1 MIGFSFFI
9 FSDFIRATLNS
20 NEIFYFLLFNGEHQ
34 NPPFPYFGFYFI
46 GSALGHYFANL
57 DYSIIN
63 KKENKTITL
72 NQKLILI
79 GLISLLIGVLL
90 GYQYST
96 DPNASIY
103 LYYFS
108 KQNYFVLQRLP
119 HFLIRGSTSWSF
131 YSLGITFFVLAFIL
145 KLDRWRIMKPQKSNI
160 LSSSN
165 SIERENNPKGLRL
178 FGEYSFTIYLIHNL
192 LFAVFMNS
200 LSIPFFIPLYIITTI
215 IIYYGMKIWVY
226 SGNSKFTIEWT
237 IKETTNYVL
246 KKVKNHGDSIN

>member
-96 DPNASIY
+96 IQTQVYTSII
-103 LYYFS
+103 LV
-108 KQNYFVLQRLP
+108 NRITL
-119 HFLIRGSTSWSF
+119 F
-131 YSLGITFFVLAFIL
+131 YR
-145 KLDRWRIMKPQKSNI
+145 D
-160 LSSSN
+160 
-165 SIERENNPKGLRL
+165 
-178 FGEYSFTIYLIHNL
+178 YLI
-192 LFAVFMNS
+192 S
-200 LSIPFFIPLYIITTI
+200 
-215 IIYYGMKIWVY
+215 
-226 SGNSKFTIEWT
+226 
-237 IKETTNYVL
+237 
-246 KKVKNHGDSIN
+246 